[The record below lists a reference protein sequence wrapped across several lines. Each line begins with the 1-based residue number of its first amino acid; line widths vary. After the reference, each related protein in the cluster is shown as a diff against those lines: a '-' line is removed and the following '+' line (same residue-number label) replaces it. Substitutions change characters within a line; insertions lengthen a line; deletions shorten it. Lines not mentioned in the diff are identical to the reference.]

1 VKIKPRFN
9 PSIGQNILI
18 ATLSI
23 VSFVLILSSGLYY
36 YVFSARTDILIE
48 SQSREINKQI
58 VLNYEQYIASI
69 IETANYIQSST
80 HLLDLDRDYD
90 EMQSIYRV
98 NSQVKQDVVAI
109 FLFDRSGSKILGDPI
124 RPQHAKFVSE
134 SPWFFNALRN
144 PEIFHFQS
152 TGDQSASLERNDE
165 VISVTKEVSFIQDG
179 RLKTGV
185 LLIELNFEVISD
197 LAEKTNLGN
206 GGHILIVGSDDSLIY
221 TSESPSAATSESL
234 LAATAAVLG
243 GAKMTIGNHD
253 LFMNINTL
261 ENTRWRIATFT
272 NVDEID
278 AIRRSML
285 PLLLLIFIITVLVTA
300 AVAALLSYRISGP
313 VRQLQGIMQRIEDGE
328 IDVDISISGQREIV
342 MLGRSFNSMIVKI
355 RSLMERL
362 VDEQRDKRKTELRA
376 LQNQINPHFLYNS
389 LDSIVWLAE
398 HDRSDDVITTVVAL
412 ARFFRISISK
422 GNTFIPVRDEIAHVK
437 NYLKIQTVRYA
448 DRFQYHFNID
458 ERLMDRNVM
467 KLILQPLVENAI
479 YHGMDEQGGII
490 EVNGS
495 LDGKMMSFQVKNTGY
510 GLTAARILEIHGHL
524 DGQDDLDNDIG
535 IGLKNVHQRL
545 KLYYGDQAGLRF
557 SSLADE
563 YTESD
568 GAHSDIG

>member
-1 VKIKPRFN
+1 MKIKPRFS

-23 VSFVLILSSGLYY
+23 VSFVLILSSVLYY
-36 YVFSARTDILIE
+36 FVFSARTDVLIE

-80 HLLDLDRDYD
+80 HLLDMDRDYD
-90 EMQSIYRV
+90 EMQNIYLV

-109 FLFDRSGSKILGDPI
+109 FLFDQSGSKLLGDPI
-124 RPQHAKFVSE
+124 RPLHSRFVSE
-134 SPWFFNALRN
+134 SQWFGNALKN

-152 TGDQSASLERNDE
+152 TGEQSASLERSDE
-165 VISVTKEVSFIQDG
+165 VISVTKKVSFIQSG
-179 RLKTGV
+179 KLRTGV
-185 LLIELNFEVISD
+185 LLIELNFEVISN
-197 LAEKTNLGN
+197 LADKTNLGD

-221 TSESPSAATSESL
+221 TSESPFSATSESL

-243 GAKMTIGNHD
+243 GAKMTIGDHD

-285 PLLLLIFIITVLVTA
+285 PLLLIIFVITVLVTA
-300 AVAALLSYRISGP
+300 AVAAILSYRISGP
-313 VRQLQGIMQRIEDGE
+313 VRQLQGIMRRIEDGE
-328 IDVDISISGQREIV
+328 IDVDITISGQREIV
-342 MLGRSFNSMIVKI
+342 MLGRSFNSMIIKI

-398 HDRSDDVITTVVAL
+398 HDRSEDVITTVVAL

-422 GNTFIPVRDEIAHVK
+422 GNTFIPVRDEIDHVK

-448 DRFQYHFNID
+448 DRFQYFFHID

-479 YHGMDEQGGII
+479 YHGMDEQGGVI

-495 LDGKMMSFQVKNTGY
+495 LDGKMMRFEVKNTGY
-510 GLTAARILEIHGHL
+510 GLTAARIREIHRH
-524 DGQDDLDNDIG
+524 
-535 IGLKNVHQRL
+535 
-545 KLYYGDQAGLRF
+545 
-557 SSLADE
+557 
-563 YTESD
+563 
-568 GAHSDIG
+568 